1 MDDWLI
7 RYSSGCKLPERIK
20 HKGLHI
26 HRAATVPFN
35 KTLAYQSVATADLQR
50 QLSVSSQGVELLLAE
65 QQLCGF
71 PDHAQDVIR

>member
-1 MDDWLI
+1 
-7 RYSSGCKLPERIK
+7 
-20 HKGLHI
+20 
-26 HRAATVPFN
+26 VPFN

-71 PDHAQDVIR
+71 PDHAQDVMRGKQADERQLALLSRIAWLE